1 VRLFH
6 YHLMTSRV
14 GAVEARYVG
23 KLGFD
28 LIARYGRIGERHV
41 TAEPGTS
48 WETLERDGF
57 KLRLSELQRGAVNVV
72 LQPGHWRLPRVDHIG
87 VVLDDEDEFRA
98 VLLRAL
104 SWDLPVQER
113 GSGRTFVS
121 TNEGYRL
128 EVHPPRAWID
138 DLLLESDELA
148 VTDLR
153 LRATKPREKA
163 AALAEIL
170 GLEVEA
176 GNAVTVGDT
185 LVQFLPGGPQGRP
198 ELFAERFA

>member
-1 VRLFH
+1 MRLFH
-6 YHLMTSRV
+6 YHLMTSSV
-14 GAVEARYVG
+14 SAVEARYLG
-23 KLGFD
+23 KLGFE
-28 LIARYGRIGERHV
+28 LVARYGHIGERHV
-41 TAEPGTS
+41 TAETGTS
-48 WETLERDGF
+48 WEALERDGF
-57 KLRLSELQRGAVNVV
+57 ELRLSEVQRGAVNIV
-72 LQPGHWRLPRVDHIG
+72 LQPGRWRLPRLDHLG

-128 EVHPPRAWID
+128 ELHPPRPWID

-148 VTDLR
+148 VSDLR
-153 LRATKPREKA
+153 LRASEPREQA
-163 AALAEIL
+163 TVLAEIL
-170 GLEVEA
+170 DLEVET
-176 GNAVTVGDT
+176 GNAVAVGDT